1 MIPAQSVAGNLSVG
15 CAPGEVAMAGGYFTS
30 IGFAYDDRPSGTGTA
45 WIVLIDNFDS
55 TVSGEGYGYV
65 VCTHA

>member
-1 MIPAQSVAGNLSVG
+1 MA
-15 CAPGEVAMAGGYFTS
+15 CAPGEVAMSGGYFTS
-30 IGFAYDDRPSGTGTA
+30 TGFAYDDRPSGDGTA

-55 TVSGEGYGYV
+55 SIAGTGYGYV